1 MLLGASGGVSNAFL
15 HYLVHHRQYFNKLV
29 LLDKSDKVKQDPYID
44 HVGLD
49 YIFIHKELEIP
60 KHENEYL
67 EILKKHR
74 IDVVL
79 DLTDMDSIPV
89 LEATDRFGAHYLNT
103 AMNDEEKYVSQLV
116 IDVHARKEKIKN
128 NVHILCTGMNPGV
141 VNMWVRHGIE
151 KFGLPKEVQHFE
163 YDTSTE
169 ALRWKC
175 MMTWS
180 IKEFIVESIR
190 DPSGIMLGRDNVRTL
205 LPNALE
211 HRVDMTDILSPIMEL
226 DVFPHGFQVLHE
238 ENLSIAQ
245 KYNIPSQFVYAVNMK
260 TMDFLVKKYE
270 SNKKITREDF
280 VLGDNRTE
288 ALEGSD
294 NIGVILKYE
303 DKEVYY
309 FNTAQN
315 NAAIGTSGT
324 YTQVIIG
331 IFSALFVL
339 FFDRI
344 KKGTYFV
351 EDLYDSHFKYFMFDN
366 MHVREYVFEKKDG
379 HRKLVKYNPQIK
391 LRRKNHL
398 DHFYF

>member
-1 MLLGASGGVSNAFL
+1 
-15 HYLVHHRQYFNKLV
+15 
-29 LLDKSDKVKQDPYID
+29 
-44 HVGLD
+44 
-49 YIFIHKELEIP
+49 
-60 KHENEYL
+60 
-67 EILKKHR
+67 
-74 IDVVL
+74 
-79 DLTDMDSIPV
+79 
-89 LEATDRFGAHYLNT
+89 
-103 AMNDEEKYVSQLV
+103 
-116 IDVHARKEKIKN
+116 
-128 NVHILCTGMNPGV
+128 MNPGV

-205 LPNALE
+205 LPNALA